1 MAQVRRLSVRE
12 VRLSQGFFHELTTGS
27 ENGRLGWAHDRRVQA
42 AVDVS
47 IRSLRHH
54 ESLFMSNGSRRKL
67 LGPGLLVAAAFIGPG
82 TITAASKAGA
92 QFGYTL
98 LWAITFSV
106 IATIVLQEM
115 SARLGLI
122 AQTGLGDAI
131 RTQFR
136 NRLIRGTAV
145 GLVIFAI
152 GFGNSAFQTGNLIGA
167 AQGLSIL
174 TQMPSSIWAIL
185 LGLLAGAVL
194 WLGVYGW
201 LEKGLVVLVIVMSL
215 LFVTAAVLAK
225 PDLGALASGSV
236 LPVMPTG
243 SLMTVIALF
252 GTTVVPYNLF
262 LHASS
267 VREHWREE
275 ANRDQ
280 ALRITRWDTI
290 ISVVLGGLIT
300 VAVVTTAAAV
310 FPEKTE
316 LNDISQMANQLKP
329 ALGGSTATVLFA
341 LGIFSA
347 GFSSALTAP
356 LAAAY
361 AISGVLGWEADLKS
375 SRFRAI
381 WMVVL
386 LTGLIFAV
394 SFGKSPVQTITVA
407 QVANG
412 LLLPVIAIFLLIIV
426 NRKSVL
432 GEYRNRWLS
441 NSLGVVVVLIVS
453 LLAAW
458 QITQAVKKA
467 FAPAA
472 PAIQSPPETAAQS
485 PASAN

>member
-1 MAQVRRLSVRE
+1 
-12 VRLSQGFFHELTTGS
+12 
-27 ENGRLGWAHDRRVQA
+27 
-42 AVDVS
+42 
-47 IRSLRHH
+47 
-54 ESLFMSNGSRRKL
+54 MSNRPRRKL

-92 QFGYTL
+92 QFGYVL
-98 LWAITFSV
+98 LWAVTFSV

-136 NRLIRGTAV
+136 NRVLRGSAV

-167 AQGLSIL
+167 AQGLAIL
-174 TQMPSSIWAIL
+174 TDGPSWIWAIA
-185 LGLLAGAVL
+185 LGLLAGTVL
-194 WLGVYGW
+194 LLGGYGW
-201 LEKGLVVLVIVMSL
+201 LEKGLVVLVIAMSL
-215 LFVTAAVLAK
+215 MFVTAAVLAK
-225 PDLGALASGSV
+225 PDLGRLATGSV
-236 LPVMPTG
+236 LPQMPSG

-267 VREHWREE
+267 VREHWKDDHD
-275 ANRDQ
+275 RDA

-290 ISVVLGGLIT
+290 ISVAIGGLIT
-300 VAVVTTAAAV
+300 AAVVTTAAAV
-310 FPEKTE
+310 YQESTE
-316 LNDISQMANQLKP
+316 IKDISEMANQLKP
-329 ALGGSTATVLFA
+329 AIGGSTATVLFA

-347 GFSSALTAP
+347 GFSSSLTAP

-361 AISGVLGWEADLKS
+361 AISGVLGWEANLKS
-375 SRFRAI
+375 TRFRAI
-381 WMVVL
+381 WMIVL
-386 LTGLIFAV
+386 ATGLVFAV
-394 SFGKSPVQTITVA
+394 SFGKSPVQTITAA

-426 NRKSVL
+426 NRKEVL

-441 NSLGVVVVLIVS
+441 NTLGVVVVSIVS
-453 LLAAW
+453 LLAVW

-467 FAPAA
+467 MAPVT
-472 PAIQSPPETAAQS
+472 PAVQSPPETGAQS